1 MRGTALYRHNGY
13 WVTLDERIAD
23 GFYFI
28 RSMQVLQEYL
38 ANPERLLERPE
49 ILHLAPLKR
58 DEAPQEA
65 GTQRGKEAP

>member
-1 MRGTALYRHNGY
+1 MDIG
-13 WVTLDERIAD
+13 VTLDERIAD

-49 ILHLAPLKR
+49 IPPPGPTQKEMRRRKRLAR
-58 DEAPQEA
+58 
-65 GTQRGKEAP
+65 KEAKRRS